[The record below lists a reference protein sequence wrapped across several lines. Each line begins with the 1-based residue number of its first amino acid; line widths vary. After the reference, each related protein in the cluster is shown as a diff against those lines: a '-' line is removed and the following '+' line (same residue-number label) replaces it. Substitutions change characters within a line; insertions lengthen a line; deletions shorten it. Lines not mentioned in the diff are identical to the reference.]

1 MMKVFWSNCKSEDII
16 KVLFL
21 SKRHSKPALELKYY
35 EKSGR
40 NPKKLGENISSSFN
54 ITLNDGNDRIS
65 LSQMFYKKFFLKNW
79 VI

>member
-1 MMKVFWSNCKSEDII
+1 MKVFWNNCKSEDIR

-40 NPKKLGENISSSFN
+40 NPRKLGENISSSFN
-54 ITLNDGNDRIS
+54 ITLNDDNHRSS
-65 LSQMFYKKFFLKNW
+65 LSQMFYKKCFFKNLA
-79 VI
+79 I

>member
-1 MMKVFWSNCKSEDII
+1 MKVFWSNCISEDTI

-40 NPKKLGENISSSFN
+40 NPKKNRGNISS
-54 ITLNDGNDRIS
+54 
-65 LSQMFYKKFFLKNW
+65 
-79 VI
+79 

>member
-35 EKSGR
+35 EKTGR
-40 NPKKLGENISSSFN
+40 NPKKLGKNISSSFN
-54 ITLNDGNDRIS
+54 ITLNDGNHRSS
-65 LSQMFYKKFFLKNW
+65 LSQMFYKKCFLKNLA
-79 VI
+79 I